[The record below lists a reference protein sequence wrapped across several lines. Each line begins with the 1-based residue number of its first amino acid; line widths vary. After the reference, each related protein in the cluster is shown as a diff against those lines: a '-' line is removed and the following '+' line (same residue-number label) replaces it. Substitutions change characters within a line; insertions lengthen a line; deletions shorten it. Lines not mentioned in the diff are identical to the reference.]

1 MSKSGSDFLDL
12 QTDVIEM
19 SASEF
24 AEKYP
29 HINEAQREL
38 LRQSF
43 ETDSPYV
50 YPGSDP
56 QGEL

>member
-1 MSKSGSDFLDL
+1 MSKMGSDFLDL

-19 SASEF
+19 NSEDF

-29 HINEAQREL
+29 HINESQREL

-43 ETDSPYV
+43 ETESDYV
-50 YPGSDP
+50 YPGSDV
-56 QGEL
+56 QGAM